1 MTTLK
6 FSGVI
11 PILATP
17 FNDDESL
24 DLASWQ
30 RMIEFMVV
38 LGVDG
43 ITILGVLGESNRLSD
58 HEREALIE
66 SAVATVDKRI
76 PIVVG
81 TSHSGSAAAAYL
93 SRMVPDQVRDDEAF
107 TTSAFFHTTACAALI
122 APASASQAMLGEP

>member
-1 MTTLK
+1 MTQHK

-30 RMIEFMVV
+30 RMIDFMVE

-58 HEREALIE
+58 HEREALIK
-66 SAVATVDKRI
+66 SAVAIVKQRI
-76 PIVVG
+76 PVATSGRMTLLLTVPTRSVGGMVQWSRALGSKQFLTAGTQIVN
-81 TSHSGSAAAAYL
+81 
-93 SRMVPDQVRDDEAF
+93 
-107 TTSAFFHTTACAALI
+107 TASK
-122 APASASQAMLGEP
+122 PPSS

>member
-1 MTTLK
+1 MSTHK

-30 RMIEFMVV
+30 RLIAFMLE

-43 ITILGVLGESNRLSD
+43 ITILGVLGEKQPKDMTGRDL
-58 HEREALIE
+58 R
-66 SAVATVDKRI
+66 
-76 PIVVG
+76 
-81 TSHSGSAAAAYL
+81 
-93 SRMVPDQVRDDEAF
+93 VR
-107 TTSAFFHTTACAALI
+107 
-122 APASASQAMLGEP
+122 